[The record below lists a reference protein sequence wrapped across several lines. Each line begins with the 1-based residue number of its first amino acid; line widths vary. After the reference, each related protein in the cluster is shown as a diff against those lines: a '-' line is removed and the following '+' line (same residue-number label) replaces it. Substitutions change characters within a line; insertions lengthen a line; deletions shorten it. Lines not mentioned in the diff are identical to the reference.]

1 MSFYK
6 NNSTLKILLA
16 AMGILIVTISM
27 IYSNYLAEQLKER
40 EESTVGLFVEAMQLV
55 VLDTDGKSGN
65 ERGREMELSTLSTF
79 SGIMPIILEDEFGN
93 LVGHNYPNEDD
104 NTDQEFLSRRK
115 AKLIN
120 SGFVPINGNGY
131 AKRIFY
137 EHSRLYKLIKYFPI
151 AQVILLSTFIL
162 FGYYFLLSTRK
173 SEENRIW
180 AGMAKE
186 TAHQLGT
193 PISAIIGWI
202 EHLKLISNDQ
212 PEHNEVVVELQKDVD
227 RLELIADRFSK
238 IGSNPDLKKI
248 NIIEELQG
256 SMNYMERRAS
266 KKIEFDFPSLT
277 ESKVYCN
284 INVHLFNW
292 VIENLLRNSLDAM
305 SGKGRI
311 SANVF
316 SEHNMVHIELSDTGK
331 GIPANQFKSIF
342 KPGFTTKKRGW
353 GLGLSLAK
361 RIVENY
367 HSGKIFV
374 KNSKTNEGTTF
385 AILLP
390 MA

>member
-1 MSFYK
+1 
-6 NNSTLKILLA
+6 
-16 AMGILIVTISM
+16 MGVLIVAISM
-27 IYSNYLAEQLKER
+27 IYSQYLTKQLKER
-40 EESTVGLFVEAMQLV
+40 EESTVKLFAQALTLV
-55 VLDTDGKSGN
+55 IKDAQSIEESEK
-65 ERGREMELSTLSTF
+65 GREMELAILSTF
-79 SGIMPIILEDEFGN
+79 NGIMPIILESEVGDLE
-93 LVGHNYPNEDD
+93 GHNYPNEAD
-104 NTDQEFLSRRK
+104 NNNQEFLSQRK

-120 SGFVPINGNGY
+120 NGFIPLNGY
-131 AKRIFY
+131 GNSKHIY
-137 EHSRLYKLIKYFPI
+137 WEPSLLYKLIKYFPI
-151 AQVILLSTFIL
+151 AQILFLGTFLL
-162 FGYYFLLSTRK
+162 FGYTFLISTRK

-212 PEHNEVVVELQKDVD
+212 PDHNEVVVELQKDVD

-248 NIIEELQG
+248 NIIRELEG
-256 SMNYMERRAS
+256 SMKYMQRRAA
-266 KKIEFDFPSLT
+266 KKVVFEFPSSEDT
-277 ESKVYCN
+277 SFYCN
-284 INVHLFNW
+284 INSHLFNW

-305 SGKGRI
+305 EGKGKI
-311 SANVF
+311 SAEVF
-316 SEHNMVHIELSDTGK
+316 SENNILHIELSDTGK
-331 GIPANQFKSIF
+331 GIPAKQFKTIF

-361 RIVENY
+361 RIIENY
-367 HSGKIFV
+367 HNGKIFV
-374 KNSKTNEGTTF
+374 KNSKADEGTTF